1 MNTMPVPTTYVA
13 PVQRRAT
20 AHRTRAAQPSSVA
33 VALVT
38 MAAVLGTT
46 AFWASI
52 SWLLWGTTAAT
63 ITAVVV
69 TVGMVLVIGLL
80 RSASDSSVEE
90 DSGQEVLLDRR
101 DSEMS
106 AMNSLI

>member
-1 MNTMPVPTTYVA
+1 
-13 PVQRRAT
+13 
-20 AHRTRAAQPSSVA
+20 
-33 VALVT
+33 
-38 MAAVLGTT
+38 MAAVFGTT

-63 ITAVVV
+63 VTAVVV

-80 RSASDSSVEE
+80 RSASGSPVDE

-101 DSEMS
+101 EPEVCAST
-106 AMNSLI
+106 A